1 MSDKEPC
8 IDIVIP
14 NWNGKDL
21 LAACLASVNRQTYR
35 NFTITVVD
43 NGSFDGSV
51 EFLRENFP
59 RVHVISFS
67 HNRGFC
73 VAVNAGITISKSPLV
88 FLLNNDTELATDCLE
103 KLVTASRKY
112 EDAFFAPKMLSFNE
126 RDVLDG
132 AGDGFLRGGVGYR
145 LGTMEKDGPVY
156 NKPTQVFG
164 ACGGAAFYRRS
175 LIDNIGFFD
184 EDFFAYLEDVDLNFR
199 ANRAGFT
206 CRYVPEA
213 WVYHVGSATT
223 GSKINSFT
231 VRFSTRNNL
240 FLLVKNY
247 PVSLFFRFFPAICI
261 YQFFWFLF
269 ILKKGQLWGYL
280 SGIAGFFKGLPSM
293 LKKRRYVQST
303 PGGIPNK
310 EIGERMLKAEMDV
323 VLSIMR
329 RRESQGKGNSLLQ
342 MYVNIFL

>member
-1 MSDKEPC
+1 MSDNEPY
-8 IDIVIP
+8 IDIIIP

-21 LAACLASVNRQTYR
+21 LADCLVSIGRQSYWKY
-35 NFTITVVD
+35 TITVVD
-43 NGSFDGSV
+43 NGSVDGSV
-51 EFLRENFP
+51 ELLRERFP
-59 RVHVISFS
+59 EVHVISFS
-67 HNRGFC
+67 HNRGFS
-73 VAVNAGITISKSPLV
+73 VAVNAGITLGNNPLI

-103 KLVTASRKY
+103 KLVSASRKY
-112 EDAFFAPKMLSFNE
+112 DDAFFAPKMLSFNE

-156 NKPTQVFG
+156 NKPGQVFG
-164 ACGGAAFYRRS
+164 TCGGAAFYRRS
-175 LIDNIGFFD
+175 LLDNIGLFD
-184 EDFFAYLEDVDLNFR
+184 EYFFAYLEDVDLNFR

-223 GSKINSFT
+223 GSKINPFT
-231 VRFSTRNNL
+231 VQLSTRNNL

-247 PVSLFFRFFPAICI
+247 PASLFFRFLPAICI

-269 ILKKGQLWGYL
+269 IIKKRQIWGYL
-280 SGIAGFFKGLPSM
+280 SGIAGFFRGLPSI
-293 LKKRRYVQST
+293 LKKRKHVQST
-303 PGGIPNK
+303 PGGIPYK
-310 EIGERMLKAEMDV
+310 ELAERILKAELDV
-323 VLSIMR
+323 VNSIMC

-342 MYVNIFL
+342 MYVKIFL